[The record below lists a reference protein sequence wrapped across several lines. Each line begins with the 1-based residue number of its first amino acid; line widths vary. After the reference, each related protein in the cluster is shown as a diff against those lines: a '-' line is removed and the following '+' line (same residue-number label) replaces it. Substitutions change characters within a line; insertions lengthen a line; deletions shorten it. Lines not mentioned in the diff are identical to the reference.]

1 MKAINPC
8 LWFNTEA
15 EEAMNFY
22 TSIFPNSKKGKL
34 TYYGDGMHMKKGTVL
49 TATFSLN
56 GNEFMALNGGPND
69 AHSHAISLMAL
80 CDTQAEIDHLW
91 DKLGEGGGGT
101 YEQCGWLRDKYG
113 VAWQICPSRL
123 REWMEGGDAAQT
135 QRLMDAVM
143 KMVKLDI
150 ATMEKAAKGE
160 LAA

>member
-34 TYYGDGMHMKKGTVL
+34 TYYGDGMHMPKGTVL
-49 TATFSLN
+49 TATFNLN

-69 AHSHAISLMAL
+69 TFNHAISLMAL

-91 DKLGEGGGGT
+91 DKLGVGGT
-101 YEQCGWLRDKYG
+101 IEQCGWLRDKYG
-113 VAWQICPSRL
+113 VAWQIVPSKL
-123 REWMEGGDAAQT
+123 REWIEGGDGAQT
-135 QRLMDAVM
+135 QRLMAEVM

-150 ATMEKAAKGE
+150 ATMEKAASG
-160 LAA
+160 A